1 MPSQAELHS
10 LIVEWV
16 IKIAKHKRLDKNL
29 NCYMFPLKIIG
40 SSSMCLLEIDP
51 AYCTIGII
59 IFTLIDMN
67 SQKVQMLLA
76 LNLNV
81 KI

>member
-1 MPSQAELHS
+1 
-10 LIVEWV
+10 
-16 IKIAKHKRLDKNL
+16 
-29 NCYMFPLKIIG
+29 MFPLKIIG
-40 SSSMCLLEIDP
+40 SSSMFLLEIDP

-67 SQKVQMLLA
+67 LQKVQMLLA